1 MSEERKK
8 TNKYVTRYEQIHK
21 KLEKVVSIYTNSL
34 SDKELKEFI
43 LKYRK
48 ADREGLR
55 NSLIE
60 VPEDNMKNVLQEQYA
75 SHSKVKGE
83 IGTIPIEDQAYEI
96 KSIAI
101 LILMS
106 NRLSKFYSKK
116 LDNQCLDEQKR
127 QIYSKNERELLVW
140 KDNATSDLIASLYIL
155 NKTGGKEYQEYFS
168 YGERKDKGTSTF
180 VIDLPYIGQ
189 MSVHFGPDKLNIIE
203 EARSKA
209 MSILE
214 RKKALGQ
221 INKDD
226 LKRLIEE
233 LNVSKIL
240 PKYEGKLYEYSSALP
255 IEYIGPTA
263 KRKAQEI
270 GLDSKLP
277 EEITKEDIQK
287 MVEIGLNEREAYYLG
302 IKLGCPKEQLK
313 EVIKTYKNTERL
325 NQNTNFKKVTTSNIS
340 ATQIENSKANEKLPI
355 EKRVGRKAIIM
366 STAEERATVIQL
378 ENRNLQKYKSNENGK
393 VMGG

>member
-1 MSEERKK
+1 MSEEPKK

-48 ADREGLR
+48 ANKEGLR

-83 IGTIPIEDQAYEI
+83 IGTIPIEDQSYEI

-140 KDNATSDLIASLYIL
+140 KENATSELIASLYIL

-168 YGERKDKGTSTF
+168 YGERKDKDKGTSTF

-233 LNVSKIL
+233 LTSLLNGQATVTLI
-240 PKYEGKLYEYSSALP
+240 PVQAV
-255 IEYIGPTA
+255 
-263 KRKAQEI
+263 
-270 GLDSKLP
+270 D
-277 EEITKEDIQK
+277 TKEK
-287 MVEIGLNEREAYYLG
+287 V
-302 IKLGCPKEQLK
+302 KEL
-313 EVIKTYKNTERL
+313 V
-325 NQNTNFKKVTTSNIS
+325 
-340 ATQIENSKANEKLPI
+340 A
-355 EKRVGRKAIIM
+355 
-366 STAEERATVIQL
+366 
-378 ENRNLQKYKSNENGK
+378 
-393 VMGG
+393 

>member
-1 MSEERKK
+1 MSEEPKK

-48 ADREGLR
+48 ANKEGLR

-83 IGTIPIEDQAYEI
+83 IGTIPIEDQSYEI

-140 KDNATSDLIASLYIL
+140 KENATSELIASLYIL
-155 NKTGGKEYQEYFS
+155 N
-168 YGERKDKGTSTF
+168 RW
-180 VIDLPYIGQ
+180 
-189 MSVHFGPDKLNIIE
+189 
-203 EARSKA
+203 
-209 MSILE
+209 
-214 RKKALGQ
+214 
-221 INKDD
+221 
-226 LKRLIEE
+226 
-233 LNVSKIL
+233 
-240 PKYEGKLYEYSSALP
+240 
-255 IEYIGPTA
+255 
-263 KRKAQEI
+263 
-270 GLDSKLP
+270 
-277 EEITKEDIQK
+277 
-287 MVEIGLNEREAYYLG
+287 
-302 IKLGCPKEQLK
+302 
-313 EVIKTYKNTERL
+313 
-325 NQNTNFKKVTTSNIS
+325 
-340 ATQIENSKANEKLPI
+340 
-355 EKRVGRKAIIM
+355 
-366 STAEERATVIQL
+366 
-378 ENRNLQKYKSNENGK
+378 
-393 VMGG
+393 